1 MAAFFFKAYY
11 LVEYLVSVMM
21 KFELRILLFVV
32 GGLFPVSGLSQPQ
45 KIAGPLILK
54 EGVADGYTLFA
65 PLNTNSTYLIDNC
78 GRLINKWRSNYPPG
92 NTAYLMPN
100 GNLVRTKRLT
110 NPTIPGGGGGGGVEL
125 YDWNSN
131 LLWSFE
137 MNTNLL
143 RLHHDIKFLPNGN
156 ILMIVWEVRTLEE
169 ALAAGRKPELI
180 PANGIIWSERIIEVK
195 PIPSSNYE
203 IVWQWN
209 LWDHLIQ
216 DFDDT
221 KSGFGVVGEHPERVD
236 VNYVTNVISD
246 WIHANAIDYNA
257 ELDQIVLSSPFL
269 NELWVIDH
277 STTTAQ
283 AATSSGGNS
292 GKGGDLLYRWGNPQ
306 VYKQGADEDKRL
318 FGQHDI
324 HWIKEGIFKGKIMV
338 FNNNKG
344 SNFSSVDILSPPV
357 NGQGQYSLT
366 AGRFGPDQPVFS
378 YTATPK
384 ENLFSNIMAG
394 AEIQPN
400 GNLLICSSR
409 QGVFFEVTNQGDTVW
424 YYKSPVTVNGII
436 GRDIIESDPNY
447 NNDLN
452 FRTIKY
458 PLSYGAFVGR
468 TIIPGEPIEGEP
480 WACNVIT
487 SARESTEI
495 EVYPNP
501 VSDFV
506 KVSIPHSETPVEVTM
521 FNIQG
526 TQLAKQRGTN
536 EFVFDMS
543 GLPPAVYILEVG
555 TNKIKVL
562 KGKN

>member
-1 MAAFFFKAYY
+1 
-11 LVEYLVSVMM
+11 MM
-21 KFELRILLFVV
+21 KFELRILLVV
-32 GGLFPVSGLSQPQ
+32 IGGLLSVSGLSQPQ

-54 EGVADGYTLFA
+54 EGVTEGYTLFA
-65 PLNTNSTYLIDNC
+65 PLNTKFTYLIDNC
-78 GRLINKWRSNYPPG
+78 GRLINKWNSNFNPG

-100 GNLVRTKRLT
+100 GNLVRTKILP
-110 NPTIPGGGGGGGVEL
+110 NSTITGGGGGGGVEL
-125 YDWNSN
+125 FDWNSN

-137 MNTNLL
+137 LNTDLL

-156 ILMIVWEVRTLEE
+156 ILMIVWEVRTQEE

-180 PANGIIWSERIIEVK
+180 PSNGIVWSERIIEVK
-195 PIPSSNYE
+195 PIPPSNYE

-216 DFDDT
+216 DFDNT
-221 KSGFGVVGEHPERVD
+221 KSGFGVVSEHPERVD

-246 WIHANAIDYNA
+246 WIHANAIDYNEA
-257 ELDQIVLSSPFL
+257 LDQIVLSSPFL

-283 AATSSGGNS
+283 AATSLGGNS
-292 GKGGDLLYRWGNPQ
+292 GKGGDLLYRWGNLK
-306 VYKQGADEDKRL
+306 VYKQGSDDDKRL
-318 FGQHDI
+318 FGQHDV
-324 HWIKEGIFKGKIMV
+324 HWINEGEFEGMIMA

-344 SNFSSVDILSPPV
+344 SNFSSVDIINPPV
-357 NGQGQYSLT
+357 DNQGRYALT
-366 AGRFGPDQPVFS
+366 SERFGPEQPVFS

-424 YYKSPVTVNGII
+424 FYKSPVTTNGIV
-436 GRDIIESDPNY
+436 GRDLITTDPGY

-458 PLSYGAFVGR
+458 PLNYGAFAGR

-480 WACNVIT
+480 WACNVTT
-487 SARESTEI
+487 SANESDEI
-495 EVYPNP
+495 VVYPNP
-501 VSDFV
+501 SAGFV
-506 KVSIPHSETPVEVTM
+506 KVSIPYSETSIEATI
-521 FNIQG
+521 FNVHG
-526 TQLAKQRGTN
+526 VQLAKQQGTN
-536 EFVFDMS
+536 EFVFDIS
-543 GLPPAVYILEVG
+543 ELPPAVYILKVG
-555 TNKIKVL
+555 TNTIKIIKE
-562 KGKN
+562 KN